1 MDGLNTFLKFIWLYL
16 MAYFGGLFSNY
27 FSMHMCTWY
36 ACMYVFFAGVLVS
49 VHVCVWKLGLCLCL
63 PLLLST
69 LYVEVADKNP
79 VTNAYLP
86 SFSSHTASG
95 ATFLCLPEGQNYKK
109 ATTSTWHC
117 CVDQT
122 SELQFSC
129 LHNHNSFLKSK
140 INHNLFI
147 TMNWILY

>member
-1 MDGLNTFLKFIWLYL
+1 MIISN
-16 MAYFGGLFSNY
+16 GLFLGSLLKLFFHASVY
-27 FSMHMCTWY
+27 MICMHV
-36 ACMYVFFAGVLVS
+36 YVFCRCVS
-49 VHVCVWKLGLCLCL
+49 ECACVCVWKLGLCLCL
-63 PLLLST
+63 SLLLST
-69 LYVEVADKNP
+69 FYVEVADKNP

-95 ATFLCLPEGQNYKK
+95 ATFLCLPEGRNYKK

-117 CVDQT
+117 CVYQT

-129 LHNHNSFLKSK
+129 LHNHNSLLKSK

-147 TMNWILY
+147 TINWILY